1 MHLGLHRGD
10 SVQVKLVVDS
20 VLGWATSRGMLVQQK
35 LVELHALRKLYQAAV
50 LVVMR
55 LHVEQELL

>member
-1 MHLGLHRGD
+1 MHLGLHMGD

-20 VLGWATSRGMLVQQK
+20 VLGWAMSRGMLVQLK
-35 LVELHALRKLYQAAV
+35 LVGLCVLRRLFQAAV

-55 LHVEQELL
+55 LHVEQE